1 MIEKALSGKTFN
13 QKELLALQYKVSQFS
28 MEMDLTSKVVDKT
41 TGGIKQA
48 MNTQV

>member
-1 MIEKALSGKTFN
+1 MIKQALQGKNFN
-13 QKELLALQYKVSQFS
+13 NKELLVLQYKVSTYS
-28 MEMDLTSKVVDKT
+28 LEMDLTSKVVDKA